1 LLEGGIEF
9 TVAVTEPEV
18 VVVELQAAR
27 KASRPSAP
35 APANRAERCKKL
47 LRLREDPKSGSAPI
61 KDLLEKKVFRFDS
74 SAADREIG
82 ETRVTFTQSL

>member
-27 KASRPSAP
+27 KASRPSA
-35 APANRAERCKKL
+35 A
-47 LRLREDPKSGSAPI
+47 KS
-61 KDLLEKKVFRFDS
+61 S
-74 SAADREIG
+74 SG
-82 ETRVTFTQSL
+82 